1 VQYVKLN
8 NELQMPQLGMGFW
21 KVPNNLVEPTVSKAL
36 KQGYRSIDTAKAYK
50 NEQEI
55 GEALKKK

>member
-1 VQYVKLN
+1 
-8 NELQMPQLGMGFW
+8 MGFW